1 MSQSIIIDHNT
12 PISSQLKTLESSAPA
27 SIALEAPNITHE
39 DLNALAQ
46 FIQAHG
52 ACLASLHAS
61 LEDSVKPYHHDWGA
75 IDFITMCPNLTSLT
89 LGLIDVDDS
98 ILSHPTIQILTL
110 NSLHIHANKHIHL
123 KPALERA
130 FLEDVNVFLGNT
142 AENAD
147 WARNPALFAESPN
160 LKVFEYY
167 LDEDYAESTPD
178 KFYFEDCPQLE
189 SLVLCIHG
197 GGWDVQLKGLF
208 PKLKFGACSRRFG
221 FHGIDISGVADGS
234 SPSLI
239 NLRDG
244 VGHLSDEV
252 IVFLHPTHHFV
263 LEKAQQAVRL
273 LGGKISENPD
283 DPDVTLIV
291 IGDEAYKTWDETP
304 YEHLEIVRESEFKNA
319 DIEAWY

>member
-1 MSQSIIIDHNT
+1 MLQSIIIDINT
-12 PISSQLKTLESSAPA
+12 SIASQLKTIEASVPA
-27 SIALEAPNITHE
+27 SITLEATNLTHD
-39 DLNALAQ
+39 DLNTLSQ
-46 FIQAHG
+46 FIQSHG
-52 ACLASLHAS
+52 ACLSSLNTS
-61 LEDSVKPYHHDWGA
+61 LEDFVKPYHHDWQA
-75 IDFITMCPNLTSLT
+75 INFIEMCPNLTSLT
-89 LGLIDVDDS
+89 LSHIDVNDS
-98 ILSHPTIQILTL
+98 VLSHPTIQNLTL
-110 NSLHIHANKHIHL
+110 NSLHIHASKHIHL
-123 KPALERA
+123 KPALEHA
-130 FLEDVNVFLGNT
+130 FLEEVNVFLENT
-142 AENAD
+142 SDNAD

-167 LDEDYAESTPD
+167 LDEDYAESAPD

-197 GGWDVQLKGLF
+197 GGWDVQLKGQF
-208 PKLKFGACSRRFG
+208 PKLGFGACSRRFG

-234 SPSLI
+234 SQSLI

-244 VGHLSDEV
+244 NGHLSGEV
-252 IVFLHPTHHFV
+252 IVFLHPSQHFV

>member
-1 MSQSIIIDHNT
+1 MLQSIIIDPNT
-12 PISSQLKTLESSAPA
+12 PILSQLKVLESSAPA
-27 SIALEAPNITHE
+27 SIGLEAPNITHE

-46 FIQAHG
+46 FIQVHG
-52 ACLASLHAS
+52 ACLVSLNTS
-61 LEDSVKPYHHDWGA
+61 LEDSIKPYHHDWQA
-75 IDFITMCPNLTSLT
+75 INFIEMCPNLTSLT
-89 LGLIDVDDS
+89 LGLIDVNDS
-98 ILSHPTIQILTL
+98 VLSHPMIQNLKL

-123 KPALERA
+123 KPALEHA

-147 WARNPALFAESPN
+147 WARNPAIFAESPN

-167 LDEDYAESTPD
+167 LDEDYVESAPD
-178 KFYFEDCPQLE
+178 KFYFGDCPQLE

-221 FHGIDISGVADGS
+221 FHGIDVSGVADGS

-252 IVFLHPTHHFV
+252 IVFLHPTRHFV
-263 LEKAQQAVRL
+263 VEKAQQAVRL

-283 DPDVTLIV
+283 DPDVTMIV

>member
-1 MSQSIIIDHNT
+1 MSQLVIIDRNM
-12 PISSQLKTLESSAPA
+12 PISPQLKALESSVPA
-27 SIALEAPNITHE
+27 SVALESPNITHE

-46 FIQAHG
+46 FIQAYG
-52 ACLASLHAS
+52 ACLVSLNAS
-61 LEDSVKPYHHDWGA
+61 LEDSVKPYHHDWQA
-75 IDFITMCPNLTSLT
+75 IHFSEMCPNLTSLT
-89 LGLIDVDDS
+89 LGLIDVNDS
-98 ILSHPTIQILTL
+98 VLSHPTIQNLKL
-110 NSLHIHANKHIHL
+110 NSLHIHVDKHIHL

-130 FLEDVNVFLGNT
+130 FLEEVNVFLGNT
-142 AENAD
+142 ADNAD
-147 WARNPALFAESPN
+147 GARNPALFAESPN

-167 LDEDYAESTPD
+167 LDEDYAESAPD

-221 FHGIDISGVADGS
+221 FHGVDVSGVADGS
-234 SPSLI
+234 SQSLI

-252 IVFLHPTHHFV
+252 IVFLHPTRHFV

-273 LGGKISENPD
+273 LGGKISDNPN
-283 DPDVTLIV
+283 DPDVTMIV